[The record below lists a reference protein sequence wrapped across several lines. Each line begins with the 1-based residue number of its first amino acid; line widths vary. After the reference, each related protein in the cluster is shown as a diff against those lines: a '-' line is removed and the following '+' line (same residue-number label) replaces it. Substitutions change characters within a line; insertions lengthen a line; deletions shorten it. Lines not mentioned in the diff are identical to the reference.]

1 MITILAHGS
10 RGDVQPF
17 VALAHGL
24 KQAGHPVRIVL
35 NSEFEGLAAQ
45 YGLECRLLP
54 ASVQTMLE
62 TEAGQAMLKTGS
74 LKHSLLYFLRETR
87 RNARE
92 VVEASWRGCQ
102 GADLLVYSV
111 IDLWGYDIAEKL
123 GIPGLPV
130 FIAPSLPTGEFPAP
144 QGSLPDWKGPFNR
157 LTHRALLELVWQV
170 MYRPLIAPFRRKTL
184 GLRGMPH
191 LRALLHAPQL
201 HAYSPSIIPRPSDW
215 PDCVQVT
222 GYWFLPTPEDWQPS
236 PELGRFLAEGDPPI
250 YVGFGSMANR
260 EAAGMTH
267 LALEAGRLA
276 GVRLVM
282 ARGWGGLA
290 AQDEADTRNFLLDA
304 APHDWLFPR
313 MAAVVHHGGAGT
325 TAAGLRAGV
334 PSVII
339 PHFGDQ
345 PFWAWRVHA
354 LGASPAP
361 IPRKR
366 LTPQKLA
373 QAMLE
378 ATRDSQMR
386 TRAQQLGER
395 IRLEN
400 GVARAIEILI
410 K

>member
-24 KQAGHPVRIVL
+24 KQAGHPVRLVL

-54 ASVQTMLE
+54 ASVQAMLE
-62 TEAGQAMLKTGS
+62 THAGQAMLKTGS
-74 LKHSLLYFLRETR
+74 LLRSLLYFLRETR

-102 GADLLVYSV
+102 GADLLVYSM

-130 FIAPSLPTGEFPAP
+130 FLVPSLPTGEFPAP
-144 QGSLPDWKGPFNR
+144 QGSLPNWPGSFNR
-157 LTHRALLELVWQV
+157 FTHRALLELVWQL
-170 MYRPLIAPFRRKTL
+170 MYRPLIAPFRRQTL
-184 GLRGMPH
+184 GLPGMPH
-191 LRALLHAPQL
+191 LHALLHAPQL
-201 HAYSPSIIPRPSDW
+201 HAYSPSVIPRPSDW
-215 PDCVQVT
+215 PACVQVT
-222 GYWFLPTPEDWQPS
+222 GYWFLPAPEDWQPS
-236 PELGRFLAEGDPPI
+236 PALSRFLADGDPPV

-260 EAAGMTH
+260 DAAGMTR

-290 AQDEADTRNFLLDA
+290 AQDGSSPEMDDQVFLVDT
-304 APHDWLFPR
+304 APHDWLFPH

-325 TAAGLRAGV
+325 TAAGLSRRCAIRDHPALRRPALLGGAGACA
-334 PSVII
+334 
-339 PHFGDQ
+339 GRQ
-345 PFWAWRVHA
+345 PCAH
-354 LGASPAP
+354 PAP
-361 IPRKR
+361 APDRRK
-366 LTPQKLA
+366 A
-373 QAMLE
+373 G
-378 ATRDSQMR
+378 S
-386 TRAQQLGER
+386 GSN
-395 IRLEN
+395 N
-400 GVARAIEILI
+400 GHAG
-410 K
+410 